1 MHSSPFRALGHYRVL
16 PQLTGWKALVI
27 AFAARAPYAMLPL
40 GVMTAVTASTGSVA
54 QGGAATATTAISTAI
69 AGPLIGKWADRK
81 GQFLPLR
88 LLTPINALAL
98 LLLFLAV
105 QSATVGLA
113 LYLACMAVG
122 FTSLPIGS
130 FTRSRWIHQ
139 TNTPQELNAALSY
152 ESMADELVFVLGPA
166 LVGIAATTAFA
177 SAPLFLAFILVATA
191 GIAFALLTP
200 KTGPATPST
209 TKQGPG
215 VGKVLLAVTPAIIAM
230 TGIGILFGT
239 TQAATTVRSE
249 LLGHQGIAGLVY
261 AAMGVG
267 SAVMAILTVA
277 IPERINLPTRLLIGG
292 LGIATAMSLVALV
305 NGLVFTAILLTIAG
319 FFVGPA
325 MVTAFTLAES
335 LAPRGGIA
343 IAMTSMQSSVVI
355 GVSIGSSMGGVIAQN
370 FSDKPTFLA
379 SAGAGMLVALVG
391 FILNIRQL
399 SKRR

>member
-1 MHSSPFRALGHYRVL
+1 
-16 PQLTGWKALVI
+16 
-27 AFAARAPYAMLPL
+27 MLPP
-40 GVMTAVTASTGSVA
+40 GVMTAVSASTGSVA
-54 QGGAATATTAISTAI
+54 QGGAATATTSIATAI

-88 LLTPINALAL
+88 LLTPINAVAL

-105 QSATVGLA
+105 QTATAGLP
-113 LYLACMAVG
+113 LFLACMAVG
-122 FTSLPIGS
+122 FTCLPIGS

-139 TNTPQELNAALSY
+139 TNTPQELSAALSY

-166 LVGIAATTAFA
+166 LVGIAATAAFE
-177 SAPLFLAFILVATA
+177 SAPLFLAFLLVATA
-191 GIAFALLTP
+191 GIAFAILAPRTKP
-200 KTGPATPST
+200 TAQAAA
-209 TKQGPG
+209 KQGPG
-215 VGKVLLAVTPAIIAM
+215 VGRVILTVTPAIIAM

-277 IPERINLPTRLLIGG
+277 IPERINLPTRLLVGG
-292 LGIATAMSLVALV
+292 LGIAASMTLVALAG
-305 NGLVFTAILLTIAG
+305 GLVSTAFLLTLAG
-319 FFVGPA
+319 FFIGPA

-355 GVSIGSSMGGVIAQN
+355 GVSIGSSLGGIIAQN
-370 FSDKPTFLA
+370 FHDKPTFLT

-399 SKRR
+399 SKRG